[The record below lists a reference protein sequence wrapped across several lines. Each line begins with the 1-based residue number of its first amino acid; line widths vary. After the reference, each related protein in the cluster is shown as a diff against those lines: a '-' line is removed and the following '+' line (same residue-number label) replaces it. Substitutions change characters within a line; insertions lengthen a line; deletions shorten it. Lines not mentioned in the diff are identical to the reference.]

1 MSDLGP
7 DLPPD
12 LAGDI
17 VSEIASVAGAF
28 LPLVPLPRPLGS
40 FSTSGPMM
48 RAEMVTRAKAIL
60 GETEGTDGD
69 GSPFEWNSLL
79 SQAADDL
86 CRGTYCFYTS
96 FSLPLVA
103 GQADYCVPPLFK
115 LAGAFLLLGNGT
127 RVKLLEAAKRD
138 VDSLYQQWG
147 YYPGSLLA
155 WPSGPLFDYRN
166 AATEALTGPP
176 SVFFWDSLSN
186 ITLYPT
192 PNLPA
197 AGAYSLVTEGWATTE
212 GQWDLDTDTCPLP
225 ARMHPTVID
234 GAVLL
239 RAAQYPGK
247 ANLALIGARYT
258 AARGKAE
265 REAQTFARRQIG
277 GGW

>member
-17 VSEIASVAGAF
+17 VSEIASVAGAL

-60 GETEGTDGD
+60 GETEGTEGD

-96 FSLPLVA
+96 FSETLVA

-115 LAGAFLLLGNGT
+115 LAAAFLRNPTTGDVRQLIEGT
-127 RVKLLEAAKRD
+127 KRD
-138 VDSLYQQWG
+138 ADRLWNCGWLIGGGGGIS
-147 YYPGSLLA
+147 
-155 WPSGPLFDYRN
+155 SGLRQ
-166 AATEALTGPP
+166 A
-176 SVFFWDSLSN
+176 
-186 ITLYPT
+186 T
-192 PNLPA
+192 PNAQPA
-197 AGAYSLVTEGWATTE
+197 AYLWGALSDLTLFPAPDTATAGAYSLVTEGWATTE
-212 GQWDLDTDTCPLP
+212 GQWDLDTDVCPLP

-277 GGW
+277 GYW

>member
-1 MSDLGP
+1 MADIIEQGYPEIL
-7 DLPPD
+7 DTQDVMPPTTTAP
-12 LAGDI
+12 L
-17 VSEIASVAGAF
+17 

-60 GETEGTDGD
+60 GETEGMDGD

-86 CRGTYCFYTS
+86 CRGVHCYYKRFG
-96 FSLPLVA
+96 LVLTA
-103 GQADYCVPPLFK
+103 GQADYCPPPIYR
-115 LAGAFLLLGNGT
+115 LAGVYLRNPATGGVIQLT
-127 RVKLLEAAKRD
+127 EAGKQD
-138 VDSLYQQWG
+138 LYGRGGGYPYIYPG
-147 YYPGSLLA
+147 YYYGAGDLRQPL
-155 WPSGPLFDYRN
+155 PSAVPLVFLWGGLSDITVSPAPD
-166 AATEALTGPP
+166 AAT
-176 SVFFWDSLSN
+176 
-186 ITLYPT
+186 
-192 PNLPA
+192 
-197 AGAYSLVTEGWATTE
+197 AGVYELAMEGWATTE
-212 GQWDLDTDTCPLP
+212 GLWDKDTDECPLHP
-225 ARMHPTVID
+225 RLHPTVID

-277 GGW
+277 GYW